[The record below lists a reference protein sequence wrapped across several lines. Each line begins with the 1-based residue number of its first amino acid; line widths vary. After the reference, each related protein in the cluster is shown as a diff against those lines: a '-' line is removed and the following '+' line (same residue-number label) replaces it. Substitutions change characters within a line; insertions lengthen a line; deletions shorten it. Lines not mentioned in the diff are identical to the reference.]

1 MDWEQN
7 YRATSI
13 LLNNDNKYVKSWF
26 KTFDSK
32 QETQKAQK
40 DEKLIFQKK
49 LKEMQTYINT
59 N

>member
-40 DEKLIFQKK
+40 DEKLIFKRNWRK
-49 LKEMQTYINT
+49 CRHT
-59 N
+59 